1 MYSIVVVLGREVV
14 DGGVLVEVVGGV
26 GFAFGGRAVS
36 HLAYARGRMYSDV
49 VVGIGNIVCG
59 NKLVSDVV
67 TILIAVLQGVAAKKV
82 GGVISDVVVVTGDIV
97 CGDELVADVVAVL
110 LVIDKNTATTTEGRS
125 PL

>member
-36 HLAYARGRMYSDV
+36 HLVYARGRMYSDV

-67 TILIAVLQGVAAKKV
+67 TILIAVLQGVAAKKI